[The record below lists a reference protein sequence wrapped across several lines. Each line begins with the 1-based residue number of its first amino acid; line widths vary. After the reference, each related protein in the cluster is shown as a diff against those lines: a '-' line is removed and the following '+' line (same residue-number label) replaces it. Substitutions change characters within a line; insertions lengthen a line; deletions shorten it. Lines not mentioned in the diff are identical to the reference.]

1 MKTKLP
7 TENTLKKS
15 KISLRNIAT
24 EGTLV
29 AILALLFIVLT
40 ITTKGFL
47 TPDNLSNL
55 VRQTAVYGIVALG
68 MTFVIISGGIDLSVG
83 SMVGFSGIIV
93 SMMMKGGYSISLSIA
108 IAIIL
113 SVLFGVLN
121 GVMIHD
127 GKVPPFIATLG
138 TMAVLRGAT
147 MLISSARMVSGLPK
161 PFLNFSQM
169 TIFGIPSLFVV
180 WVIITIICAFIMSK
194 TIFGRNVYAIGSNV
208 EVARLSGINIR
219 INTYAIYGVCAL
231 LSAIAGILMT
241 SRLANGIPTGGTGYE
256 LDAIAAAVVGGAS
269 LSGAEGTI
277 VGTVLGALI
286 MATLRNGGNLLG
298 IDPFVLQI
306 LIGFLIVA
314 AVFID
319 QVRKSRSR

>member
-1 MKTKLP
+1 MKNKLSP
-7 TENTLKKS
+7 ENTLKKS
-15 KISLRNIAT
+15 KISLKNVAT

-108 IAIIL
+108 ISIIL
-113 SVLFGVLN
+113 SVLFGILN

-147 MLISSARMVSGLPK
+147 MLICSARMVSGLPK
-161 PFLNFSQM
+161 PFLHFSQM
-169 TIFGIPSLFVV
+169 TILGIPSLFIV

-219 INTYAIYGVCAL
+219 VNIYAIYGVCAL

-277 VGTVLGALI
+277 VGTVLGAII

-319 QVRKSRSR
+319 QVRKRRSK

>member
-1 MKTKLP
+1 MGIKA
-7 TENTLKKS
+7 LKKFQ
-15 KISLRNIAT
+15 ISLNHVT
-24 EGTLV
+24 TEGEGTLV
-29 AILALLFIVLT
+29 AILVVLFVALAIS
-40 ITTKGFL
+40 TKGFL
-47 TPDNLSNL
+47 TVDNLSNL

-83 SMVGFSGIIV
+83 SVVGFSGIV
-93 SMMMKGGYSISLSIA
+93 VAMMMRGGYSISLSIA
-108 IAIIL
+108 LSIIV
-113 SVLFGVLN
+113 SVCFGLLN
-121 GVMIHD
+121 GVMIYD

-138 TMAVLRGAT
+138 TMAILRGVT
-147 MLISSARMVSGLPK
+147 MLISNAAMIAGLPK
-161 PFLNFSQM
+161 AFLNFSQK
-169 TIFGIPSLFVV
+169 TILGIPSLFVV
-180 WVIITIICAFIMSK
+180 WLIVTIISIFILSK

-219 INTYAIYGVCAL
+219 VNKYAIYGVCAL

-256 LDAIAAAVVGGAS
+256 LNAIAAAVVGGAS

-277 VGTVLGALI
+277 VGTVLGAII

-298 IDPFVLQI
+298 INPFVLQI
-306 LIGFLIVA
+306 VIGFLIVG

-319 QVRKSRSR
+319 QVRKMRSK